1 MEEERRRKEQEGD
14 TCFSDTRRVLGRIT
28 LEEEMEFL
36 LRRIIMKRIMTVLV
50 PVWVLAVGA
59 YASGSVPSNRRD
71 PGATNVIV
79 DNDIQAN
86 QSQQVSVVGGGDA
99 DATSISQGGDA
110 SADST
115 SSSNASISTSSV
127 SNYEARTPP
136 LDVFPAYLPY
146 WSHGG
151 WGTVKGYFP
160 NGPSADDA
168 VYEQTFDPENTEDMK
183 MLKGV
188 LTSLS
193 YEGLFETIG
202 GILNGVGTI
211 FGGPDN
217 YHHGRGFEISNALT
231 RQRRPKGKPLLVFI
245 DSNVDTR
252 LLRQAGYVYV
262 GGISLEG
269 KVDRNWDQVYDAA
282 VAEALPWD
290 VDVLLISGGMKGV
303 TVGSNIAFPGAAGAY
318 SQANYSLSLLGS
330 VSSGITEGKGKAI
343 INAVGY
349 RFWPDFANRRRIPE
363 SFYDSIRAQVVS
375 QSRPVPRQP
384 PAPQRRTIPERQ
396 LAPTRESLPTRR
408 TVPAQPVRQSVED
421 VIGGEVRRP
430 EVVMAEPAGRRGY
443 YGVQVS
449 RQLLELAGF

>member
-1 MEEERRRKEQEGD
+1 
-14 TCFSDTRRVLGRIT
+14 TRT
-28 LEEEMEFL
+28 
-36 LRRIIMKRIMTVLV
+36 
-50 PVWVLAVGA
+50 
-59 YASGSVPSNRRD
+59 
-71 PGATNVIV
+71 
-79 DNDIQAN
+79 Q
-86 QSQQVSVVGGGDA
+86 
-99 DATSISQGGDA
+99 
-110 SADST
+110 
-115 SSSNASISTSSV
+115 
-127 SNYEARTPP
+127 P

-146 WSHGG
+146 WNHGG

-160 NGPSADDA
+160 NGPSVDDA
-168 VYEQTFDPENTEDMK
+168 VYEQTFDPDNTEDMR

-193 YEGLFETIG
+193 HEGILESLG
-202 GILNGVGTI
+202 GILNGVGAV

-262 GGISLEG
+262 GSVSLEG

-290 VDVLLISGGMKGV
+290 VDVLLVSGGMKGV
-303 TVGSNIAFPGAAGAY
+303 TVGSNIAFPGAAGGY

-330 VSSGITEGKGKAI
+330 VSSGITEGKGKAVVS
-343 INAVGY
+343 AAGY
-349 RFWPDFANRRRIPE
+349 RFWPDLANRRRIPQ

-375 QSRPVPRQP
+375 QSRPIPRQQ
-384 PAPQRRTIPERQ
+384 PAPQRRSVPERQ
-396 LAPTRESLPTRR
+396 LAPTREALPIRKPL
-408 TVPAQPVRQSVED
+408 PAKSVFES
-421 VIGGEVRRP
+421 VQNQLGNTEPLKPAP
-430 EVVMAEPAGRRGY
+430 EVVATNIPRQRGY

-449 RQLLELAGF
+449 QQLLELAGF

>member
-1 MEEERRRKEQEGD
+1 
-14 TCFSDTRRVLGRIT
+14 
-28 LEEEMEFL
+28 MEFL
-36 LRRIIMKRIMTVLV
+36 LRRIIMKRLITVLI
-50 PVWVLAVGA
+50 PVTILAAGA
-59 YASGSVPSNRRD
+59 FAYGNGPSHPQD
-71 PGATNVIV
+71 PGATNVTV
-79 DNDIQAN
+79 DNEVQAN
-86 QSQQVSVVGGGDA
+86 QSQQVSVVGGGDSSSYSEGGNA
-99 DATSISQGGDA
+99 DASSA
-110 SADST
+110 SV
-115 SSSNASISTSSV
+115 SNANISTSSV
-127 SNYEARTPP
+127 SNYETRTPP

-146 WSHGG
+146 WQHGG

-160 NGPSADDA
+160 NGPSTDDA
-168 VYEQTFDPENTEDMK
+168 VYEQTFDPDNPDDMK

-193 YEGLFETIG
+193 YEGLFETVG
-202 GILNGVGTI
+202 GLLNGVGAV

-217 YHHGRGFEISNALT
+217 FHHGRGFEIANALT

-269 KVDRNWDQVYDAA
+269 KIDRNWDQVYDAA

-318 SQANYSLSLLGS
+318 SQANYSISLLGS
-330 VSSGITEGKGKAI
+330 VSSGITEGKGKAV

-349 RFWPDFANRRRIPE
+349 RFWPELANRRRIPQ

-375 QSRPVPRQP
+375 QSRPAPRRQP
-384 PAPQRRTIPERQ
+384 VPQPNTIPERQ
-396 LAPTRESLPTRR
+396 YTPTRETMPAREAMTSYETTPTR
-408 TVPAQPVRQSVED
+408 QSSPSK
-421 VIGGEVRRP
+421 IGSAKRAP
-430 EVVMAEPAGRRGY
+430 EVVMANTAGRRGI

-449 RQLLELAGF
+449 QELLDLAGF

>member
-1 MEEERRRKEQEGD
+1 
-14 TCFSDTRRVLGRIT
+14 
-28 LEEEMEFL
+28 
-36 LRRIIMKRIMTVLV
+36 
-50 PVWVLAVGA
+50 
-59 YASGSVPSNRRD
+59 
-71 PGATNVIV
+71 
-79 DNDIQAN
+79 
-86 QSQQVSVVGGGDA
+86 VVGGGDA
-99 DATSISQGGDA
+99 DATSISEGGNA
-110 SADST
+110 NSDSS
-115 SSSNASISTSSV
+115 SSSNSSLSTSSV
-127 SNYEARTPP
+127 SNYQARTQP

-146 WSHGG
+146 WNHGG

-160 NGPSADDA
+160 NGPSVDDA
-168 VYEQTFDPENTEDMK
+168 VYEQTFDPESSEDMK

-193 YEGLFETIG
+193 YEGPLETVG
-202 GILNGVGTI
+202 GLLNGVGAL

-231 RQRRPKGKPLLVFI
+231 RQRRPDGKPLLVFI

-330 VSSGITEGKGKAI
+330 VSSGITEGKGKAV

-349 RFWPDFANRRRIPE
+349 RFWPELAKRRQIPQ

-375 QSRPVPRQP
+375 QNRSVPRQP
-384 PAPQRRTIPERQ
+384 SAPLPQPSAPRQKYVPEREPVPVPETIS
-396 LAPTRESLPTRR
+396 ARESLPVAPAKAKPVHPERITS
-408 TVPAQPVRQSVED
+408 VPVKT
-421 VIGGEVRRP
+421 
-430 EVVMAEPAGRRGY
+430 PAKANTSEKRKF

-449 RQLLELAGF
+449 QKLIEMAGF

>member
-1 MEEERRRKEQEGD
+1 
-14 TCFSDTRRVLGRIT
+14 
-28 LEEEMEFL
+28 
-36 LRRIIMKRIMTVLV
+36 MKRLIAVLI
-50 PVWVLAVGA
+50 PAAMLVWSTHA
-59 YASGSVPSNRRD
+59 YGTGSKKPKG
-71 PGATNVIV
+71 PGATTVSVN
-79 DNDIQAN
+79 NDVQTN

-99 DATSISQGGDA
+99 TSYSEGGDA
-110 SADST
+110 SSD
-115 SSSNASISTSSV
+115 SSSSSKASISTSSV
-127 SNYEARTPP
+127 SNYRTRTPP

-160 NGPSADDA
+160 NGPSTDDA
-168 VYEQTFDPENTEDMK
+168 VYEQTFDPDNAEDMK
-183 MLKGV
+183 ILRGV

-193 YEGLFETIG
+193 YEGILEGLG
-202 GILNGVGTI
+202 GILNGVGAV

-262 GGISLEG
+262 GSISLEG
-269 KVDRNWDQVYDAA
+269 KIDRNWDQVYDAA

-290 VDVLLISGGMKGV
+290 VDVLLVSGGMKGV

-318 SQANYSLSLLGS
+318 SQSNYSLSLLGS
-330 VSSGITEGKGKAI
+330 ISSGITEGKGKAV

-349 RFWPDFANRRRIPE
+349 RFWPELANRKRIPQ

-375 QSRPVPRQP
+375 QSRPVVPRQQ
-384 PAPQRRTIPERQ
+384 PAPQRQTVPERQ
-396 LAPTRESLPTRR
+396 LAPTREALPTR
-408 TVPAQPVRQSVED
+408 TPVPAHPVRHSIPEP
-421 VIGGEVRRP
+421 IGGAKAAP
-430 EVVMAEPAGRRGY
+430 EVAMTNPARGRGY

-449 RQLLELAGF
+449 QQLLELAGF

>member
-1 MEEERRRKEQEGD
+1 
-14 TCFSDTRRVLGRIT
+14 
-28 LEEEMEFL
+28 
-36 LRRIIMKRIMTVLV
+36 MKRLIAVLV
-50 PVWVLAVGA
+50 PVFVLAVSA
-59 YASGSVPSNRRD
+59 YASGSGPSNHQN
-71 PGATNVIV
+71 PSATTVTV
-79 DNDIQAN
+79 DNDIQASQN
-86 QSQQVSVVGGGDA
+86 QQVSVVGGGDA

-115 SSSNASISTSSV
+115 SSSSATISTTSV
-127 SNYEARTPP
+127 SNYETRTPP

-160 NGPSADDA
+160 NGPSVDDA
-168 VYEQTFDPENTEDMK
+168 VYEQTFDPDNAEDMK

-193 YEGLFETIG
+193 YVGILESVGGL
-202 GILNGVGTI
+202 LNGVGAV

-231 RQRRPKGKPLLVFI
+231 RQRRPRGKPLLVFI

-262 GGISLEG
+262 GSVSLEG
-269 KVDRNWDQVYDAA
+269 KIDRNWDQVYDAA

-318 SQANYSLSLLGS
+318 SQSNYSLSLLGS
-330 VSSGITEGKGKAI
+330 VSSGITEGKGKAVVS
-343 INAVGY
+343 AAGY
-349 RFWPDFANRRRIPE
+349 RFWPELANRRRIPQ

-375 QSRPVPRQP
+375 QSRPVPRHQT
-384 PAPQRRTIPERQ
+384 APRRRTIPEQQ
-396 LAPTRESLPTRR
+396 LAPSRETMSPRES
-408 TVPAQPVRQSVED
+408 VPAQPVRHSVPD
-421 VIGGEVRRP
+421 QVGSAKTAP
-430 EVVMAEPAGRRGY
+430 EVVMANPAGRRSY

-449 RQLLELAGF
+449 QQLLEMAGL

>member
-14 TCFSDTRRVLGRIT
+14 TCFEDTRRVLGRIK

-36 LRRIIMKRIMTVLV
+36 LRRIIMKRVMTVLV

-59 YASGSVPSNRRD
+59 YASGSGHATHRN

-79 DNDIQAN
+79 DNDLHSS

-99 DATSISQGGDA
+99 DATSISHGGDA
-110 SADST
+110 SSD
-115 SSSNASISTSSV
+115 SSSSSQASIATSSV
-127 SNYEARTPP
+127 SNYETRTPP

-168 VYEQTFDPENTEDMK
+168 VYEQTFDPENADDMK

-188 LTSLS
+188 LTTLS
-193 YEGLFETIG
+193 YEGPLETIG
-202 GILNGVGTI
+202 GILNGVGAI

-217 YHHGRGFEISNALT
+217 YHHGRGFEISNALV
-231 RQRRPKGKPLLVFI
+231 RQRRPQGKPLLVFI

-262 GGISLEG
+262 GGISMEG

-318 SQANYSLSLLGS
+318 SQANYSISLLGS
-330 VSSGITEGKGKAI
+330 VSSGITEGKGKAV

-349 RFWPDFANRRRIPE
+349 RFWPDLANRRRIPE
-363 SFYDSIRAQVVS
+363 SFYNSIRAQVVS
-375 QSRPVPRQP
+375 QSRPVPRQQ

-396 LAPTRESLPTRR
+396 LAPSRESVPTRAP
-408 TVPAQPVRQSVED
+408 VPAQPVRQSVD
-421 VIGGEVRRP
+421 DLIGTEPRRP
-430 EVVMAEPAGRRGY
+430 AVVMAEPAARRGY

-449 RQLLELAGF
+449 QQLLELAGF

>member
-1 MEEERRRKEQEGD
+1 
-14 TCFSDTRRVLGRIT
+14 
-28 LEEEMEFL
+28 
-36 LRRIIMKRIMTVLV
+36 MKRLIIILV
-50 PVWVLAVGA
+50 PVVLLIASSGA
-59 YASGSVPSNRRD
+59 YGTGGNNP

-79 DNDIQAN
+79 DNDVQAN

-99 DATSISQGGDA
+99 DATSIANGG
-110 SADST
+110 SADS
-115 SSSNASISTSSV
+115 SSSSSSSISTSSV
-127 SNYEARTPP
+127 SNYETRTAP

-146 WSHGG
+146 WNHGG

-160 NGPSADDA
+160 NGPSADDN
-168 VYEQTFDPENTEDMK
+168 VYEQTFDPENPEDMR
-183 MLKGV
+183 MLKDV

-193 YEGLFETIG
+193 YEGPLETIG
-202 GILNGVGTI
+202 GFLNGVGAI

-231 RQRRPKGKPLLVFI
+231 RQRRPDGKPLLVFI

-303 TVGSNIAFPGAAGAY
+303 TVGSNVAFPGAAGAY
-318 SQANYSLSLLGS
+318 SQANYSISLLGS
-330 VSSGITEGKGKAI
+330 VSSGITEGKGKAV

-349 RFWPDFANRRRIPE
+349 RFWPDLAKRRQIPE

-375 QSRPVPRQP
+375 QNRPVPRQP
-384 PAPQRRTIPERQ
+384 SAPLSQPSAPRYKNVPEREPSPIPETISAREPLPAARSKPESVHPERITSVPVKATPVRPAPVTANTSGQRRF
-396 LAPTRESLPTRR
+396 
-408 TVPAQPVRQSVED
+408 
-421 VIGGEVRRP
+421 
-430 EVVMAEPAGRRGY
+430 

-449 RQLLELAGF
+449 QRLIEMAGF